1 MDSSLLTQLLA
12 RIGSHHVRERLKL
25 QAVHSAVRFGTRG
38 HHFYPENLDF
48 LSPYLKWIL
57 KFSGLWNRG
66 VETSLDYK
74 IVEQTVGLRNLP
86 AAFEGFRIL
95 HLSDLHVE
103 GIADKGR
110 KLRTILS
117 QLEYDLCVLTGDFR
131 YLTFGDYRK
140 TILYMADL
148 VKVIQCPHGTIGIL
162 GNHDFL
168 EMVPGLEGLGI
179 TLLLNESI
187 PITRGN
193 QTIWLI
199 GVDDPH
205 WYETDDLAK
214 ALRSVP
220 SHADPVK
227 VLLAHSTDLIKDA
240 AAVGV
245 DYYLC
250 GHTHGGQI
258 CLPKS
263 IPIITGGS
271 PRKFASGPWRY
282 QNMKGYTSPGVGV
295 SVVPV
300 RFLCRPEII
309 VHQLIREKRD
319 E

>member
-1 MDSSLLTQLLA
+1 MDSTLFTQLLE
-12 RIGSHHVRERLKL
+12 RIGPNHARERLKL
-25 QAVHSAVRFGTRG
+25 QAIHSAFRFGTRG
-38 HHFYPENLDF
+38 HHFFPENLDF
-48 LSPYLKWIL
+48 LSPIL
-57 KFSGLWNRG
+57 KSFLKVFGLWERG
-66 VETSLDYK
+66 VQTSLHYQ
-74 IVEQTVGLRNLP
+74 IVEQRVSLRNLP

-103 GIADKGR
+103 GIADNGR
-110 KLRTILS
+110 KLRAILS

-131 YLTFGDYRK
+131 YLTYGDHHN
-140 TILYMADL
+140 TMVQMAEL
-148 VKVIQCPHGTIGIL
+148 VKAIQCPYGMIGIL

-168 EMVPGLEGLGI
+168 EMVSGLEHLGI

-187 PITRGN
+187 PISKGN
-193 QTIWLI
+193 QTIWLT

-214 ALRSVP
+214 ALRSIP
-220 SHADPVK
+220 SNPNPVK
-227 VLLAHSTDLIKDA
+227 ILLAHSTDLIEDA
-240 AAVGV
+240 AAVGM

-271 PRKFASGPWRY
+271 PRKFTRGPWTH
-282 QNMKGYTSPGVGV
+282 QNMQGYTSPGVGV

-300 RFLCRPEII
+300 RFFCRPEII
-309 VHQLIREKRD
+309 VHQLMHEKSD
-319 E
+319 P

>member
-1 MDSSLLTQLLA
+1 MDSTLFTQLLE
-12 RIGSHHVRERLKL
+12 RIGANHARQRLKL
-25 QAVHSAVRFGTRG
+25 QAIHSAVRFGTRG

-48 LSPYLKWIL
+48 LSPYMKFFLKV
-57 KFSGLWNRG
+57 SGLWNRG
-66 VETSLDYK
+66 GQTSLHYQ
-74 IVEQTVGLRNLP
+74 IVEQTVSLRRLP

-95 HLSDLHVE
+95 HLSDLHID
-103 GIADKGR
+103 GISDKGR

-131 YLTFGDYRK
+131 YLTFGDHQK
-140 TILYMADL
+140 TIVHMADL
-148 VKVIQCPHGTIGIL
+148 VKVIQCPYGMFGIL

-187 PITRGN
+187 PISRGD
-193 QTIWLI
+193 QTIWLV

-205 WYETDDLAK
+205 WYETDDLSK
-214 ALRSVP
+214 ALRFVSLG
-220 SHADPVK
+220 ADPVK
-227 VLLAHSTDLIKDA
+227 ILLAHSTDLIKDA
-240 AAVGV
+240 AAVGM

-250 GHTHGGQI
+250 GHSHGGQI
-258 CLPKS
+258 CLPRS

-282 QNMKGYTSPGVGV
+282 QNMQGYTSPGVGV

-300 RFLCRPEII
+300 RFFCRPEII
-309 VHQLIREKRD
+309 VHQLICEKSV
-319 E
+319 